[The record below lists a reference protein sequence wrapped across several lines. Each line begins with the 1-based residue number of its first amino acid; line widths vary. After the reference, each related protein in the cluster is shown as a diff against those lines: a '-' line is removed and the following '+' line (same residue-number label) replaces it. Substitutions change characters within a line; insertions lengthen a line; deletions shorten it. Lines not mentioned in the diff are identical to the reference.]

1 MDILRIKKRRSA
13 HKAVITRQLG
23 KLEEY
28 AGDNTH
34 FTTVIETLRNKLMAL
49 EEINEE
55 IMSQVDEVDME
66 TEMLETE
73 DYMLEVRLRIG
84 DLEAQHRAAVEITRS
99 PQITLENTTLEEPL
113 NSNNH
118 ETAQP
123 VHRIAEGTSGNR
135 NNSTSANNKFCYL
148 KTLLS
153 DDAASVIDGL
163 NVTHGNYSEAIHL
176 LKERFGQT
184 HKVVNAYMQGLLDLP
199 RPTSQL
205 SSLRPFQEK
214 MEAYIRGL
222 QSLGQGHESFGNL
235 LIPVILEKLPAEIKR
250 NMTRDHGGSEWRLP
264 ELRRALK
271 KEINIIDSGQ
281 PTQTTYEHLAT
292 ASFLTSTRP
301 TQKKKCFQHIQE
313 VQIPQRPQC
322 PFCSEKHFAN
332 DCKNIINPRERKA
345 IIHRKKLCF
354 NCLGKHI
361 VASCRSKHRC
371 RKCNRKHHTS
381 ICDQSIGSSLNT
393 SAPSFVP
400 TSGSEATTHLTS
412 GSSAQSA
419 ILHSATQS
427 RNNVL
432 LKTAVAEVTSGHAC
446 AKANILFDEGAQRSF
461 ITHELAE
468 TLQLQRRGSEVVHL
482 AAFGAESK
490 KVGHFET
497 ATVYL
502 ITENSE
508 KIAIDVLIV
517 PSIAVPLRNQIQ
529 AATHLPYLRGLKLA
543 HPVPEVD
550 TFNISLLIGADRYW
564 EIIGDRI
571 IRGDGPTAVQSK
583 IGFLLSGPLPVTS
596 SSKATNYIMNII
608 TSAPDYD
615 DLERFWKL
623 ESIGILPAA
632 EEKASDYLHNYQK
645 NCITFEN
652 DKYTASLPWK
662 PDHPNL
668 PDNYNIT
675 LRRTQNTIRRL
686 REDPPLLQKYDGII
700 KDQEKGGFIEKV
712 NVLPSERPV
721 HYIPHHGVKKHSAT
735 TPIRIVFDC
744 SCRQNKN
751 SPSLNDCLESTPPEI
766 NELTSILVN
775 FRKHRYAVCTENEK
789 AYICLFTCASTRA
802 VHLEVVSDMTE
813 SSFLQAFRRFS
824 SRKSLPKVM
833 ISDNG
838 TTFQAAANTIRQ
850 LMNSTSVKDTLHNHG
865 TEWRFIP
872 MRAPWFGGWW
882 ERLIGLTKTAIK
894 KVLGSAYVTYDTLQT
909 IVTEV
914 ESVMND
920 RPLTY
925 VTSESTDP
933 EPITPAHLLYGRRL
947 TTLPY
952 NEDISEPKPVS
963 RDGITKQA
971 RIQSQ
976 IISHFR
982 DRWRHE
988 YLTSLRQYHKTTG
1001 NNSQTIKVGDVVI
1014 IHDETPKSQW
1024 KLGTIEQLI
1033 TGKDGL
1039 TRAAM
1044 VRTSNGHTT
1053 SRPIVKLYPLETM

>member
-1 MDILRIKKRRSA
+1 
-13 HKAVITRQLG
+13 
-23 KLEEY
+23 
-28 AGDNTH
+28 
-34 FTTVIETLRNKLMAL
+34 
-49 EEINEE
+49 
-55 IMSQVDEVDME
+55 MSLSEV
-66 TEMLETE
+66 
-73 DYMLEVRLRIG
+73 
-84 DLEAQHRAAVEITRS
+84 Q
-99 PQITLENTTLEEPL
+99 
-113 NSNNH
+113 
-118 ETAQP
+118 
-123 VHRIAEGTSGNR
+123 
-135 NNSTSANNKFCYL
+135 KFCYL

-301 TQKKKCFQHIQE
+301 TQKKKSLKHIQE

-345 IIHRKKLCF
+345 IIHRKKQCF
-354 NCLGKHI
+354 NCLGKHL

-412 GSSAQSA
+412 GSSVQSA

-502 ITENSE
+502 ITDNSE

-517 PSIAVPLRNQIQ
+517 PSIAVPLRNQIR

-596 SSKATNYIMNII
+596 SSTATNYIMNII

-623 ESIGILPAA
+623 ESIGILPEA
-632 EEKASDYLHNYQK
+632 EEKASDLHNYQK

-700 KDQEKGGFIEKV
+700 KDQEKRGFIEKV
-712 NVLPSERPV
+712 NVLSSERPV

-775 FRKHRYAVCTENEK
+775 LRKHRYAVCTDIEK
-789 AYICLFTCASTRA
+789 AFLQIQLNENDRDVTRFLWLNDIYDPNSDLTTYRFKSVLFGATCSPFILHATLTK
-802 VHLEVVSDMTE
+802 HLSANDHNWVSAILKKDLYVDNVM
-813 SSFLQAFRRFS
+813 SSFSDESTLLDYFQNTRKLMTSAGFNLRSWSSNNSSLRSLAEAEAVAETEEITNILGMKWDPISDQIFLAQKTISTSQFMTKRVILKETAKIYDPLGFLTPLTIRAKILLQDIWKQKFEWDM
-824 SRKSLPKVM
+824 SLPDDLQTQWYNFAK
-833 ISDNG
+833 D
-838 TTFQAAANTIRQ
+838 
-850 LMNSTSVKDTLHNHG
+850 LNSVIPTRYPRSYFKDTDSLAFTSGIGDSAASASSDIHLHVF
-865 TEWRFIP
+865 W
-872 MRAPWFGGWW
+872 
-882 ERLIGLTKTAIK
+882 
-894 KVLGSAYVTYDTLQT
+894 SA
-909 IVTEV
+909 
-914 ESVMND
+914 
-920 RPLTY
+920 
-925 VTSESTDP
+925 
-933 EPITPAHLLYGRRL
+933 
-947 TTLPY
+947 
-952 NEDISEPKPVS
+952 
-963 RDGITKQA
+963 
-971 RIQSQ
+971 
-976 IISHFR
+976 
-982 DRWRHE
+982 
-988 YLTSLRQYHKTTG
+988 SL
-1001 NNSQTIKVGDVVI
+1001 
-1014 IHDETPKSQW
+1014 
-1024 KLGTIEQLI
+1024 
-1033 TGKDGL
+1033 
-1039 TRAAM
+1039 
-1044 VRTSNGHTT
+1044 
-1053 SRPIVKLYPLETM
+1053 